1 MDNKYIYL
9 RDLQFLELT
18 RGIEPVW
25 YYEKPDG
32 SIEVLAEKTSP
43 RDWAIG
49 EREKSLLSDEISGR
63 NYVKNEPANLFCNIP
78 EESECLGKN
87 KDVCKHYWGTAYW
100 ILRESAWKLPRF
112 VGEAKSKLVTDE
124 AGVCKCSECHKTF
137 SEEEQFKMSQLVSY
151 LNTPHY
157 CTEEDFSYHKEWE
170 KILQFYDEGYLDDNE
185 PFQLFDIEKALSL
198 SEGVEP
204 VVYVCKNILDE
215 KSKRKILSTLKW
227 ENGSWKMK
235 KSFFSKLK
243 IK

>member
-78 EESECLGKN
+78 EESEWLGKN
-87 KDVCKHYWGTAYW
+87 KDLCKHYWGMAYW

-112 VGEAKSKLVTDE
+112 VGETKSKLVTDE
-124 AGVCKCSECHKTF
+124 SGVCKCSECHKIF
-137 SEEEQFKMSQLVSY
+137 SEEEQLKMSQLVSY